1 MNTLLKLGFR
11 RKHRPSVLDLFRPL
25 GPPPKSL
32 RPFRPGVDYPLHD
45 HRTPAT
51 LNNLQLQR
59 SHDLGLYDE
68 PVVQT
73 GPDWVQ
79 LAHPDIERYFGKG
92 PMKDE
97 MASR

>member
-11 RKHRPSVLDLFRPL
+11 RKHRLSVLDLFRPP

-32 RPFRPGVDYPLHD
+32 RLFRPGVDYPLHD

-59 SHDLGLYDE
+59 NQDLGLYDD
-68 PVVQT
+68 PVQHKSPT
-73 GPDWVQ
+73 WAQ
-79 LAHPDIERYFGKG
+79 LAYADIERYFGKA
-92 PMKDE
+92 PIE
-97 MASR
+97 Q